1 MSKYSAYFDDRKR
14 KSTPK
19 YAVEECHHSRDA
31 IYNPPYYTFHVPPT
45 WQSIPSQNKSI
56 GVRRFSCI
64 PKSYYIELAYAVFI
78 PNADGKNLTYVDT
91 DFIYFT
97 AQSENTS
104 EEIMTN
110 VTNMLNESIEKL
122 YAACEGDARFED
134 RKPPKLKYDIAGSE
148 YRIYVLDDSV
158 QGHESETIVCIYPCG
173 QAKRFE
179 ELFSISEDGYTA
191 MSFKALYAQ
200 FLNEGEELFQT
211 GKDDMDTPF
220 KNFNRF
226 FNQPTRQQY
235 ILNNSTTLTNVWDR
249 RNLYVHSDIASH
261 TTNSF
266 LCRINDFYYKPSK
279 LYVWTD
285 SSPKFRVW
293 FSFDG
298 INPSNFY
305 HEDFILELCYLADVN
320 DSFALG

>member
-56 GVRRFSCI
+56 GLRRFSCI
-64 PKSYYIELAYAVFI
+64 PKSYYIELAYAIFI
-78 PNADGKNLTYVDT
+78 PDKDPNIIWCIGT
-91 DFIYFT
+91 DYIYFT

-122 YAACEGDARFED
+122 YAELGGAVDD
-134 RKPPKLKYDIAGSE
+134 RVPPKLTYDINGSE

-158 QGHESETIVCIYPCG
+158 AFRVSDTIVCIYPLR
-173 QAKRFE
+173 QANRFKE
-179 ELFSISEDGYTA
+179 IFGSPDGYEVGNFNMRYTE
-191 MSFKALYAQ
+191 
-200 FLNEGEELFQT
+200 FLREGEELFQT
-211 GKDDMDTPF
+211 GQDDMDKPF
-220 KNFNRF
+220 QNFNRF
-226 FNQPTRQQY
+226 FNQPTRRQY

-261 TTNSF
+261 TANAF

-298 INPSNFY
+298 INPINFY

>member
-1 MSKYSAYFDDRKR
+1 MPKYSSYFDDQKR

-56 GVRRFSCI
+56 GLRRFSCI
-64 PKSYYIELAYAVFI
+64 PKSYYIELAYSIFI
-78 PNADGKNLTYVDT
+78 PIENTNKLGCIGN

-110 VTNMLNESIEKL
+110 VMNMLNESIENM
-122 YAACEGDARFED
+122 YAVLGENFNALV
-134 RKPPKLKYDIAGSE
+134 PPKIKYDIDGSE
-148 YRIYVLDDSV
+148 YRIYVADNFVHAYDSK
-158 QGHESETIVCIYPCG
+158 TIVCIYPCG
-173 QAKRFE
+173 QKKRFNE
-179 ELFSISEDGYTA
+179 IFQTLTECTVDEFNA
-191 MSFKALYAQ
+191 RYAS
-200 FLNEGEELFQT
+200 FLNDGEQLFQT
-211 GKDDMDTPF
+211 GQDDMDKPF
-220 KNFNRF
+220 QNFNRF

-235 ILNNSTTLTNVWDR
+235 ILNNYTTLTNVWDR

-261 TTNSF
+261 TSNSF

-285 SSPKFRVW
+285 SSPKFKVW

-298 INPSNFY
+298 INPINFY
-305 HEDFILELCYLADVN
+305 HEEFILELCYLADVN

>member
-1 MSKYSAYFDDRKR
+1 MPKYSSYFDDQKR
-14 KSTPK
+14 RSTPK
-19 YAVEECHHSRDA
+19 YAVEECHHSKDA

-56 GVRRFSCI
+56 GLRRFSCI
-64 PKSYYIELAYAVFI
+64 PKSYYIELAYSIFL
-78 PNADGKNLTYVDT
+78 PDEDT
-91 DFIYFT
+91 NKLVCFEPGFIYFT

-110 VTNMLNESIEKL
+110 VTNMLNESIEKM
-122 YAACEGDARFED
+122 YADYSELLGE
-134 RKPPKLKYDIAGSE
+134 RKPPKLKYDIDGSE
-148 YRIYVLDDSV
+148 YRIYVLDDSAP
-158 QGHESETIVCIYPCG
+158 GYESETIVCIYPRG
-173 QAKRFE
+173 QEKRFNAKFQPWAE
-179 ELFSISEDGYTA
+179 YTVGECNA
-191 MSFKALYAQ
+191 RYAE
-200 FLNEGEELFQT
+200 FLNDGEQLFQT
-211 GKDDMDTPF
+211 GKDDMDKPF
-220 KNFNRF
+220 QNFNRF

-235 ILNNSTTLTNVWDR
+235 ILNNGATLTNVWDR

-261 TTNSF
+261 TANSF

-285 SSPKFRVW
+285 SSPKFKVW

-298 INPSNFY
+298 INPINFY
-305 HEDFILELCYLADVN
+305 HEEFILELCYLADVN

>member
-56 GVRRFSCI
+56 GLRRFSCI
-64 PKSYYIELAYAVFI
+64 PKSYYIELAYAIFI
-78 PNADGKNLTYVDT
+78 PDKDPNIIWCMGT
-91 DFIYFT
+91 DYIYFT

-110 VTNMLNESIEKL
+110 VTNMLNESIKEM
-122 YAACEGDARFED
+122 YVTWSTVVAGRE
-134 RKPPKLKYDIAGSE
+134 PPKLKYDINGSE

-158 QGHESETIVCIYPCG
+158 QSHKPKTIVCIYPLG
-173 QAKRFE
+173 QEKRFDE
-179 ELFSISEDGYTA
+179 IFENDREYTVDNLN
-191 MSFKALYAQ
+191 MRYNE
-200 FLNEGEELFQT
+200 FLRWGEELFQT
-211 GKDDMDTPF
+211 GQDDMDKPF
-220 KNFNRF
+220 QNFNRF
-226 FNQPTRQQY
+226 FNQPTRRQY
-235 ILNNSTTLTNVWDR
+235 ILNNSTILTNVWDR

-298 INPSNFY
+298 INPINFY

>member
-19 YAVEECHHSRDA
+19 YAVEECHHSKDA

-56 GVRRFSCI
+56 GLRRFSCI
-64 PKSYYIELAYAVFI
+64 PKSYYIELAYAIFI
-78 PNADGKNLTYVDT
+78 WNKDANRFQHVDT

-122 YAACEGDARFED
+122 YAAWAKAGMFEE
-134 RKPPKLKYDIAGSE
+134 RVPPKLKYDIDGSE

-158 QGHESETIVCIYPCG
+158 EGYESETIVCIYPCG
-173 QAKRFE
+173 QRGRFTAIFE
-179 ELFSISEDGYTA
+179 PLKEYTVTN
-191 MSFKALYAQ
+191 FKALYAQ
-200 FLNEGEELFQT
+200 FLNEGEGLFQA
-211 GKDDMDTPF
+211 GKDDMDKPF
-220 KNFNRF
+220 QNFNRF

-235 ILNNSTTLTNVWDR
+235 ILNNSTILTNVWDR

-261 TTNSF
+261 TANAF

-298 INPSNFY
+298 INPINFY

>member
-1 MSKYSAYFDDRKR
+1 MPKYSSYFDDEKR

-19 YAVEECHHSRDA
+19 YAVEECHHSKDA

-56 GVRRFSCI
+56 GLRRFSCI
-64 PKSYYIELAYAVFI
+64 PKSYYIELAYSIFI
-78 PNADGKNLTYVDT
+78 PIENTNKLMCVGT

-110 VTNMLNESIEKL
+110 VMNMLNESIENM
-122 YAACEGDARFED
+122 YAELGEEFDALV
-134 RKPPKLKYDIAGSE
+134 PPKLKYDIDGSE
-148 YRIYVLDDSV
+148 YTIYVVDNSV
-158 QGHESETIVCIYPCG
+158 HAYDSETIVCIYPCG
-173 QAKRFE
+173 QEKRFNAKFQPLTE
-179 ELFSISEDGYTA
+179 YTIDE
-191 MSFKALYAQ
+191 FNTRYAS
-200 FLNEGEELFQT
+200 FLNVGDELFQT
-211 GKDDMDTPF
+211 GQDDVDTPF
-220 KNFNRF
+220 QNFNRF
-226 FNQPTRQQY
+226 FNQPTRRQY
-235 ILNNSTTLTNVWDR
+235 ILNNNTTLTNVWDR

-261 TTNSF
+261 TSNSF

-285 SSPKFRVW
+285 SSTKFKVW

-298 INPSNFY
+298 KNPINFY
-305 HEDFILELCYLADVN
+305 HEEFILEFCYLADVN